1 MSSHISDEPELGG
14 QHAPAHRSAGAPT
27 GPPRNGATDPPPPVD
42 PKLLDDYEQ
51 FQAWKA
57 MRAEAAAANDGLSD
71 DGDSA
76 LDPFSFKLRIRDG
89 ETVHE
94 FTTVD
99 VTDENVLAHL
109 QVLVTFAE
117 SDTDRAAAV
126 FEAVLGSI
134 EYVRLQKMIKPML
147 RRIEAAH
154 AADPDNCPSV
164 LETWQNMIST
174 VAKPIQE
181 LASDPKRLDSLRG
194 RSSTGRSSKTGSPP
208 AALPSS

>member
-14 QHAPAHRSAGAPT
+14 QHRPTGSPT
-27 GPPRNGATDPPPPVD
+27 GPPRNGPAEPPPPVD
-42 PKLLDDYEQ
+42 PQLLDDYEQ
-51 FQAWKA
+51 FQAWK
-57 MRAEAAAANDGLSD
+57 RLRDEAAAANGELADT
-71 DGDSA
+71 GDSA
-76 LDPFSFKLRIRDG
+76 LDPASFKLRIRDG

-94 FTTVD
+94 FQTVD

-126 FEAVLGSI
+126 FEAVLGPV

-147 RRIEAAH
+147 RRIDAAH
-154 AADPDNCPSV
+154 AADPDGNPSV
-164 LETWQNMIST
+164 LETWQNMIAT

-194 RSSTGRSSKTGSPP
+194 RSSTGRSSKTGSQR